1 MPSVDATFNS
11 LFAAQ
16 PDDYHKARLTAVKA
30 PHSGDWLNALPIT
43 SCGFR
48 LEDDAIRVAVGLRL
62 SASLCELHQCTC
74 GNMVNTRGNRGLSC
88 KRSAGRTLRH
98 NYINDLVYHALL
110 QAGLPSTKEPAGL
123 LRTDGKRP
131 DGLINIPWQAGKSAV
146 WDVTVADTLAD
157 SYLASTS
164 MTAAAAAQLAAT
176 RKETRYVD
184 LSTTHHF
191 VPLAF
196 ESMGP
201 IGSKATIFLK
211 ELGRRLTLATD
222 NTLET
227 AHLFQRLSVAL
238 QRFNAVC
245 VLGCFGGKQDDV
257 E

>member
-16 PDDYHKARLTAVKA
+16 PDDYHRARLTDVKA

-43 SCGFR
+43 SCGLR
-48 LEDDAIRVAVGLRL
+48 LEDDAIRVDVGLRL
-62 SASLCELHQCTC
+62 GASLCEPHQCTC
-74 GNMVNTRGNRGLSC
+74 GNMVNTRGNHGLSC
-88 KRSAGRTLRH
+88 KWSAGRTLRH

-110 QAGLPSTKEPAGL
+110 QAGLPSTKEPTGL

-131 DGLINIPWQAGKSAV
+131 DGLTNVPWQAGKSAV

-176 RKETRYVD
+176 RKETKYVN
-184 LSTTHHF
+184 LSKTHHF

-201 IGSKATIFLK
+201 IGSKAIIFLK

-222 NTLET
+222 NPLET

-257 E
+257 D